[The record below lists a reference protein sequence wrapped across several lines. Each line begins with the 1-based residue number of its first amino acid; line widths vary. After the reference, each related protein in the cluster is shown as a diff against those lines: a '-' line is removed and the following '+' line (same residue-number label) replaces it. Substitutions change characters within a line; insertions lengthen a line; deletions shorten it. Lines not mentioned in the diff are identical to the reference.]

1 MPVIPATTND
11 IPALVKLLNSAY
23 RGEESKKGW
32 TTEAYVVAGDLRT
45 DEPAMKELMQTA
57 GTSFLKYVNEA
68 NEIEGC
74 VLLQIRAAKLYFGMF
89 AVSPLSQGKGIGK
102 KLLKATEAFAVSN
115 HCSAVFMRVVSVRHE
130 LISWYER
137 HGYWQTGARE
147 PFPEND
153 RFGTATQPL
162 EFVVMEKQMK

>member
-1 MPVIPATTND
+1 MPVIPATKND

-57 GTSFLKYVNEA
+57 GTLFLKYVNEV
-68 NEIEGC
+68 NEITGC
-74 VLLQIRAAKLYFGMF
+74 VLLQKRGEKLYFGMF

-102 KLLKATEAFAVSN
+102 ELMKALEAFAVSIN
-115 HCSAVFMRVVSVRHE
+115 CSAVFMRVIAVRHE
-130 LISWYER
+130 LINWYEKL
-137 HGYWQTGARE
+137 GYRLTGARE

-153 RFGTATQPL
+153 RFGIATLPL